1 MQNYTEAVPA
11 VQKALSVLTHLREST
26 TQPTLTQMSQ
36 MLSMNRSTLLAVLNT
51 LRSAGFVVRDAEDR
65 YRLGPGLLSL
75 GHAAARATAPVDVF
89 DDPAAWLVDRLGETV
104 GLFAL
109 AGDEVICAAV
119 TRGRHA
125 IGALLE
131 AGQHWPVLDC
141 SAGTVLLAGLTS
153 DQLTRLV
160 GAPKASGLAAELA
173 AVRRTGYATSDD
185 EMEPGQVGIAAPIC
199 DPEGRLVAAIA
210 VLGPAYRLTADHV
223 PEAEAMV
230 VEAARRAS
238 TALGCTSYA
247 PFGSA
252 VSTDELWRG
261 SRSTGLHGAE
271 LDAFLAEP
279 WVAGLAC
286 LKENGYPYTVP
297 VWYEWRDGAVW
308 LVPRSGAVWAG
319 YLRVHPRVSMTI
331 SEPQPP
337 FRRALVE
344 GVAREVVAQDAGTSP
359 DMIERRLAERYLGHQ
374 AASYLASPPRR
385 DTVVRIEP
393 EKITSWQGLVA
404 HPRYQREP
412 AA

>member
-1 MQNYTEAVPA
+1 
-11 VQKALSVLTHLREST
+11 
-26 TQPTLTQMSQ
+26 MSQ

-51 LRSAGFVVRDAEDR
+51 LRSAGFVVRDAEDH
-65 YRLGPGLLSL
+65 YRLGPGLVSL
-75 GHAAARATAPVDVF
+75 GNAAARATAPVDVF
-89 DDPAAWLVDRLGETV
+89 DEASAWLVDRLGETV

-109 AGDEVICAAV
+109 AGDEVICAAA
-119 TRGRHA
+119 TRGRYA

-141 SAGTVLLAGLTS
+141 SAGTVLLAGLTG
-153 DQLTRLV
+153 DQLARLV

-173 AVRRTGYATSDD
+173 GVRRTGYATSDD
-185 EMEPGQVGIAAPIC
+185 ETEPGQVGIAAPIC

-210 VLGPAYRLTADHV
+210 VLGPAYRLTADRV
-223 PEAEAMV
+223 SEAGAMV

-238 TALGCTSYA
+238 TALGCATYT
-247 PFGSA
+247 PFGRAIPAEES
-252 VSTDELWRG
+252 WRG
-261 SRSTGLHGAE
+261 TRPTGLRGAE

-279 WVAGLAC
+279 WVASLAC

-344 GVAREVVAQDAGTSP
+344 GAAQEIAAQDAGTSP
-359 DMIERRLAERYLGHQ
+359 EMIERRLAERYLGQQ
-374 AASYLASPPRR
+374 AASYLASPPRRR

-393 EKITSWQGLVA
+393 EKITSWEGLVA
-404 HPRYQREP
+404 HPRYRREP